1 MEQDS
6 MPHQGADPVAHPAGS
21 MMPLIILMD
30 HEGAFLP
37 DLASREQIRLG
48 VTELRWLAK
57 LAGHPGAQPLDSS
70 QIGEDKAVI
79 VERLVHEIESR
90 RTQAVEEQI
99 HVAWYCLRWSDRRL
113 EDGQAEVIRAIA
125 ATGVPVILVMTQVPQ
140 QGGLCHPDAAAPDGP
155 VSLPLA
161 GPAATAIT
169 APSSDADPLAAMS
182 DTLPDRLSVDPSSPF
197 HDEAL
202 LARGI
207 GIRFKG
213 EEKTNV
219 EEYCISEGWVR
230 LALGNRVDRKGKA
243 LTVKLQGPV
252 EAFIKAE

>member
-1 MEQDS
+1 M
-6 MPHQGADPVAHPAGS
+6 
-21 MMPLIILMD
+21 
-30 HEGAFLP
+30 
-37 DLASREQIRLG
+37 
-48 VTELRWLAK
+48 
-57 LAGHPGAQPLDSS
+57 
-70 QIGEDKAVI
+70 
-79 VERLVHEIESR
+79 
-90 RTQAVEEQI
+90 
-99 HVAWYCLRWSDRRL
+99 
-113 EDGQAEVIRAIA
+113 
-125 ATGVPVILVMTQVPQ
+125 
-140 QGGLCHPDAAAPDGP
+140 
-155 VSLPLA
+155 
-161 GPAATAIT
+161 ATAIT
-169 APSSDADPLAAMS
+169 APSSDADLLAAMS